1 MQIKTRSVENPY
13 CTRTVSFL
21 RNGAK
26 RFSAIERELDIRRPA
41 ALSDLL
47 KKMQRDG
54 LIERRVISLGPPP
67 HVEYVLTP
75 LGRSLAGPA
84 SAMIAWIDAHH
95 ADVERARERHHAEA
109 EASRA
114 TDLREATA

>member
-1 MQIKTRSVENPY
+1 MKIATRSVESPY
-13 CTRTVSFL
+13 CTRCVCFL
-21 RNGAK
+21 RGGAK

-47 KKMQRDG
+47 KKMVRDG
-54 LIERRVISLGPPP
+54 LITRNVVSLGPPP
-67 HVEYVLTP
+67 NVEYALSA
-75 LGRSLAGPA
+75 LGKSLAGPA

-95 ADVERARERHHAEA
+95 ADVERARERHHAET

-114 TDLREATA
+114 NAMSAA

>member
-1 MQIKTRSVENPY
+1 MIIQTRSVESPY
-13 CTRTVSFL
+13 CTRCVCFL
-21 RNGAK
+21 RDGAK
-26 RFSAIERELDIRRPA
+26 RFSQIERELDIRRPA

-75 LGRSLAGPA
+75 LGRSLANPA
-84 SAMIAWIDAHH
+84 SALMEWIDTHH

-114 TDLREATA
+114 NAMTTI